1 MCIKKMLSRF
11 KLLHG
16 GWHGYRV
23 LTIVNYLS
31 VNVVKSRVNDERP
44 NGWAESQVV
53 TNSSWGFSVCWRD
66 E

>member
-53 TNSSWGFSVCWRD
+53 TNSSWRFSVCWRD